1 MQPNVHLLYVRHAGS
16 IIHASTSMLT
26 QKIARLTPPP
36 TTIAIVIAIANS
48 TINSKTITMNKL
60 VVTFLALCVTSTAAF
75 APSSPRTFAV
85 KTSPFQP
92 VPAAPLVQQRHS
104 VTTIAPAG
112 LFGLGPA
119 EIAVICI
126 AGAFLL
132 GPQKLAELGKDAGKI
147 AGELK
152 EVPKEFQKG
161 LAEGE
166 KQAQAVKKEMGL
178 TDAVIEKKE
187 D

>member
-1 MQPNVHLLYVRHAGS
+1 MS
-16 IIHASTSMLT
+16 
-26 QKIARLTPPP
+26 RLFV
-36 TTIAIVIAIANS
+36 TI
-48 TINSKTITMNKL
+48 
-60 VVTFLALCVTSTAAF
+60 LALCLISSSAF
-75 APSSPRTFAV
+75 VSPSSRVFGV
-85 KTSPFQP
+85 KTSPFKAIP
-92 VPAAPLVQQRHS
+92 TAPLVQQRHS

-119 EIAVICI
+119 EIAIIVI

-166 KQAQAVKKEMGL
+166 AQAKVMKQEMGL
-178 TDAVIEKKE
+178 TDVVVTKEKEESKKE
-187 D
+187 

>member
-1 MQPNVHLLYVRHAGS
+1 LHLLYICPPSG
-16 IIHASTSMLT
+16 IHHPRVNKYVDAQRSDDTNTSTIST
-26 QKIARLTPPP
+26 AT
-36 TTIAIVIAIANS
+36 AIVDS
-48 TINSKTITMNKL
+48 TIKSMTITMNKL
-60 VVTFLALCVTSTAAF
+60 FVTVLALCVTSTAAF

-85 KTSPFQP
+85 KKSPFQK
-92 VPAAPLVQQRHS
+92 VSTAPLVQQRHS

-119 EIAVICI
+119 EIAVIVI